1 VWNIFSGCSVVLGW
15 ILVRVSLETGQSY
28 CLVLALGG
36 FSIIAPFAAAGFYEI
51 WGKLASDD
59 TMSLSEILGLILHQH
74 TPNFPSLS
82 AMLIV
87 IWLFRLLLGHKIL
100 CCFLGFP
107 Q

>member
-15 ILVRVSLETGQSY
+15 ILVRISLETGQSY

-36 FSIIAPFAAAGFYEI
+36 FFIIAPFAAAGFYEI

-87 IWLFRLLLGHKIL
+87 IWLFWLLLGYKIL